1 MSSGGDARNS
11 GKRGNV
17 NVTCMYGI
25 NNFNKRFINYY
36 LLFDKY

>member
-17 NVTCMYGI
+17 NVTCVRD
-25 NNFNKRFINYY
+25 NNNIKRFTII
-36 LLFDKY
+36 

>member
-25 NNFNKRFINYY
+25 NNFNKRL